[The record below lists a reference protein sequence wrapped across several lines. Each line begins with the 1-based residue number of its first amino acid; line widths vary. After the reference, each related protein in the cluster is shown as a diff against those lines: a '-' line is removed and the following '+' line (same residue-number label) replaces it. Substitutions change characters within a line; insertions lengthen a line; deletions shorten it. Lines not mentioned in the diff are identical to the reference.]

1 MIKCKDCSGK
11 IGEKTYMSC
20 PNCGAQFCEP
30 CACKTKNICPNC
42 YASLELK

>member
-30 CACKTKNICPNC
+30 CASKTKNICPNC